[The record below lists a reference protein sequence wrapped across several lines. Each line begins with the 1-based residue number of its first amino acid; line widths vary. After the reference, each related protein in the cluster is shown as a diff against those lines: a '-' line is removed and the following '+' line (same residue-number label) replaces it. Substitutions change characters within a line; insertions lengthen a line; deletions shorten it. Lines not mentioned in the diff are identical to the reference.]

1 MLSSMVTPSHV
12 ATMGLLL
19 VSGIWATVLFKVGTA
34 RTATRDA
41 TLTTF
46 LLWVLGL
53 TPVLVQLVSPRAFL
67 TRFDITTQDTGVV
80 ALGVRVSQIGTLVA
94 MGISAVILLSPG
106 KSNTSRRP
114 ALALVAFYLTA
125 FFSAVLGSHGG
136 VGRPILLAPLAMLAL
151 AFGQR
156 PSPDSLLHH
165 LRWITRVYTW
175 GSLVALVVAH
185 SWATFRVALYQDTY
199 AERNYFG
206 VGQLVGL
213 TPHPNVLGPIAA
225 TALLLEL
232 TRRARRPGWWINAGA
247 AAGVLLLA
255 QSRTS
260 WLAAAVAI
268 VAMALAPTPGR
279 RRGRT
284 SAALTSALVAS
295 IASILAVPTVQ
306 TFVANLTGN
315 RDLTTGNGRTLAFHY
330 AYALRLRTFHLQS
343 RIQGALSWH
352 RPWLA
357 WPGAQPGRAVPRRRR
372 TSGAI
377 CPPYG
382 FPFLHA
388 GRLGFAKDL
397 RRASSGSGNA
407 TSGPRDG
414 GGVPPQPGLR
424 CAVLHPGRCRDGGDG
439 AHGRQSCVCCVR
451 PGARARFSGAEPAA
465 QNLASESGGYG
476 GVPMTP
482 TLHHTTT
489 PRRQR
494 ATWAAARTATAIQSS
509 RIPRTLR

>member
-175 GSLVALVVAH
+175 GSLV
-185 SWATFRVALYQDTY
+185 YQDTS

-330 AYALRLRTFHLQS
+330 AYAEYEKNKLFGYGPSIFSPEYRARFLGTDLGWLGQAHNQVVQS
-343 RIQGALSWH
+343 LAEGGLLALFALLMVFLSFTRAAWASRRIYGAL
-352 RPWLA
+352 PVGLA
-357 WPGAQPGRAVPRRRR
+357 TLLLVRGMGEASLRNRAYDALFFTLVAAVMVVMEPTADNPASAASAPAQEPGSQALSPPRR
-372 TSGAI
+372 TSQ
-377 CPPYG
+377 
-382 FPFLHA
+382 
-388 GRLGFAKDL
+388 
-397 RRASSGSGNA
+397 AS
-407 TSGPRDG
+407 
-414 GGVPPQPGLR
+414 
-424 CAVLHPGRCRDGGDG
+424 
-439 AHGRQSCVCCVR
+439 
-451 PGARARFSGAEPAA
+451 PAA
-465 QNLASESGGYG
+465 MAAS
-476 GVPMTP
+476 
-482 TLHHTTT
+482 
-489 PRRQR
+489 R
-494 ATWAAARTATAIQSS
+494 
-509 RIPRTLR
+509 